1 MSPIVCKILSQT
13 LLKRNLIDVEF
24 VANFLDQNKL
34 EEENLMEKST
44 RAKKIL
50 SISHINVNP
59 YKTKNKPLR
68 CTTTVPQKRFVPFQ
82 IQLFFLALLRS

>member
-1 MSPIVCKILSQT
+1 MSPIVCRILSQT
-13 LLKRNLIDVEF
+13 LLKRNLIDVDF

-34 EEENLMEKST
+34 GEENLMEKST

-59 YKTKNKPLR
+59 HKNK
-68 CTTTVPQKRFVPFQ
+68 TAPQKRFVPFQ
-82 IQLFFLALLRS
+82 IQLFFVALLRS

>member
-1 MSPIVCKILSQT
+1 LSQT
-13 LLKRNLIDVEF
+13 LLKRNLIDVDF

-59 YKTKNKPLR
+59 YRTKKQ
-68 CTTTVPQKRFVPFQ
+68 TF
-82 IQLFFLALLRS
+82 